1 MSVLGGE
8 GNIRGYKS
16 SRHQMH
22 HGILT
27 QKSDR
32 KVWVRVL
39 TLPRS
44 LGGVSYG
51 VMFDLTSLSANM
63 LTISSIVSGSG
74 PQAKS
79 GAKAWVFICDG
90 SHVNKEM
97 QSDLWHNVGEGDL
110 VMPRP
115 SFKAAEYGNYGE
127 LPLQKAFAVYPNQT
141 VGVCIMTSSREGIVV
156 REGEAL
162 KKPGV
167 TPFPG

>member
-1 MSVLGGE
+1 
-8 GNIRGYKS
+8 
-16 SRHQMH
+16 MH

-90 SHVNKEM
+90 SHVNKEL

-141 VGVCIMTSSREGIVV
+141 VGVCIMTSSPEGIVV

>member
-1 MSVLGGE
+1 
-8 GNIRGYKS
+8 
-16 SRHQMH
+16 MH

-51 VMFDLTSLSANM
+51 VMFDLTSLSASM
-63 LTISSIVSGSG
+63 LTISSIVSGGG

-90 SHVNKEM
+90 SHVNKEL

-167 TPFPG
+167 TPFPGSTCFTI